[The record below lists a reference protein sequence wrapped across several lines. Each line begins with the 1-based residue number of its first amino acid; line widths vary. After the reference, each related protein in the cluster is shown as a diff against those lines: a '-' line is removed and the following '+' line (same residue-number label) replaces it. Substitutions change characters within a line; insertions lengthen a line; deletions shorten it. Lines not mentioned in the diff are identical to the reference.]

1 MNNEIELLKEAEEHV
16 IETGR
21 ATISSLQRRFHLS
34 YGKAKELMTALE
46 IQGVVSE
53 PSMNGSREVLGY

>member
-1 MNNEIELLKEAEEHV
+1 MTTETELLKDAEEHV

-21 ATISSLQRRFHLS
+21 ATITGLQREFQLS
-34 YGKAKELMTALE
+34 YPKAKELMDALE
-46 IQGVVSE
+46 IQGIVSE